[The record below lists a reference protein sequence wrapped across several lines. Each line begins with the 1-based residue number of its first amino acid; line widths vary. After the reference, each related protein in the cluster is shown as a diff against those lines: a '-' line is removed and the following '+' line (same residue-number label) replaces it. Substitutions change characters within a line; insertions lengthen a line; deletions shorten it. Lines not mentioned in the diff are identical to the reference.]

1 MNMAGPDKR
10 RSLGRGL
17 SALIPQKPIES
28 VPAVAPPP
36 ATGRGLARLRIE
48 QILPSDGQPRQ
59 VFEETA
65 LEELAQSIKTHG
77 VLQPIVVRRRGP
89 DQYEIVAG
97 ERRWRA
103 SQRAGLT
110 EIEAVITDIAPE
122 ETLTVA
128 LVENLQRRDLNP
140 IEEAEAYQRL
150 HKELGYS
157 QAEIADAV
165 GKDRTSVTN
174 ALRLLKLPLSV
185 RDLVLSDTISMGHAR
200 ALLGL
205 EDNAAIERSAKEV
218 AEGGLSVRQTEA
230 LVARARQP
238 EDASS
243 TDAAP
248 KTKKE
253 KQEREETPA
262 ERDVRMRLQRA
273 LGTRVELRQKN
284 GVGTLVVHFSGF
296 DALDALLAKVGA

>member
-17 SALIPQKPIES
+17 SALIPQKPLES
-28 VPAVAPPP
+28 IPSAVTPPP
-36 ATGRGLARLRIE
+36 ATGRGLAKLRID
-48 QILPSDGQPRQ
+48 QVLPSDGQPRQ

-65 LEELAQSIKTHG
+65 LEELAQSIKKHG
-77 VLQPIVVRRRGP
+77 VLQPIVVRRRGA

-157 QAEIADAV
+157 QAEIAEAV

-174 ALRLLKLPLSV
+174 ALRLLKLPVLV
-185 RDLVLSDTISMGHAR
+185 RDLVLSDTLSMGHAR

-205 EDNAAIERSAKEV
+205 EDHEAIEKSAKAV
-218 AEGGLSVRQTEA
+218 AAGGLSVRQTEA
-230 LVARARQP
+230 LVARARQG
-238 EDASS
+238 EADTS
-243 TDAAP
+243 AP
-248 KTKKE
+248 TNPKKE
-253 KQEREETPA
+253 KSEPVETPA

-273 LGTRVELRQKN
+273 LGTRVDLRQKN
-284 GVGTLVVHFSGF
+284 GAGTITVHFSNF